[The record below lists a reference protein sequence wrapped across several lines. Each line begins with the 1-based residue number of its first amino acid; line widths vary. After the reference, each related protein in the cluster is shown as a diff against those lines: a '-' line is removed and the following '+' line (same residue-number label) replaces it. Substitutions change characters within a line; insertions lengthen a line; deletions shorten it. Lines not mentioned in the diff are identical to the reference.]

1 MMEALTG
8 DTRFTDLVSELT
20 EKQEKGEKVIMC
32 EYIDMLEARGQAR
45 GEKIGEGR
53 LAKLIQI
60 LLKDRK
66 YGEIDAA
73 STDSEKRQEL
83 YRLYGI

>member
-1 MMEALTG
+1 M
-8 DTRFTDLVSELT
+8 T
-20 EKQEKGEKVIMC
+20 EKQGEEVIMC

-66 YGEIDAA
+66 YGEIEAA
-73 STDSEKRQEL
+73 TTDREKRQEL